1 MFLAVIARPRTDF
14 DFGMSFDGKIRIWP
28 LVYKEAAKRN
38 CRNRSAGMVVTK
50 PILSVTKEV
59 IRSFMI
65 DKVLPYIQE
74 KWPNF
79 RDGFDIKLYCQ
90 HPNSPDMNVLDLGF
104 YRAIGSMQHQE
115 APTNI
120 DEFILAVLK

>member
-79 RDGFDIKLYCQ
+79 
-90 HPNSPDMNVLDLGF
+90 SPKTIFIQQDNARPHLDVSDVDFIEATLKEMVLISN
-104 YRAIGSMQHQE
+104 YIV
-115 APTNI
+115 NI
-120 DEFILAVLK
+120 LTVLI